1 MRSIHNA
8 GWWNSVGYI
17 LAHTQ
22 IQIYF
27 FWSTEENAG
36 AGASAGTTGL
46 YEYCR
51 RVRCAMYLEEINLGI
66 TS

>member
-8 GWWNSVGYI
+8 GWWNSIGYNSRAYTDTDT
-17 LAHTQ
+17 L
-22 IQIYF
+22 

-51 RVRCAMYLEEINLGI
+51 RVCCAMYLEEN
-66 TS
+66 